1 MTIEI
6 DRPSDICATIGSPIR
21 QPVCSPGVGR
31 FVHFRRI
38 GVATARRA
46 AHPLS
51 LRVGALLVGAWLLVA
66 LLAPLLAP
74 YPPDQVAA
82 GPRLA
87 PPSAAHPFGADA
99 LGRDLFSRVMA
110 GSRIAVEVALLG
122 AGISALLG
130 VTLGLLAGYYGGW
143 LDQALSRGMDVW
155 MAFPGLLLAVVIV
168 ARLGPSL
175 PNSIVALGIVGA
187 PSFYRLA
194 RGASFSARCSS
205 YVESAVAVGC
215 RGRRII
221 LRHVLPNLFSP
232 LVVLLTM
239 RLGVMILAAGS
250 LSFIGLGAQ
259 PPTPEWGALLASG
272 RDAMDSA
279 PWLAV
284 FPGLCITL
292 TVVGL
297 NLLGDGLR
305 DLLDPQHTRRL

>member
-1 MTIEI
+1 M
-6 DRPSDICATIGSPIR
+6 
-21 QPVCSPGVGR
+21 
-31 FVHFRRI
+31 
-38 GVATARRA
+38 
-46 AHPLS
+46 
-51 LRVGALLVGAWLLVA
+51 GALLVGAWLLVA

-87 PPSAAHPFGADA
+87 APSTDHLFGTDA
-99 LGRDLFSRVMA
+99 LGRDLFSRVVA
-110 GSRIAVEVALLG
+110 GSRIAVDVALLG

-130 VTLGLLAGYYGGW
+130 ITLGLLAGYHGGW
-143 LDQALSRGMDVW
+143 LDQTVSRVMDVW

-175 PNSIVALGIVGA
+175 RNTIIALGIVGA
-187 PSFYRLA
+187 PSFYRLV
-194 RGASFSARCSS
+194 RSGAFSASRSS
-205 YVESAVAVGC
+205 YMESAVAVGC
-215 RGRRII
+215 SGRRII
-221 LRHVLPNLFSP
+221 LRHILPNLVSP

-272 RDAMDSA
+272 RDYMDSA

-284 FPGLCITL
+284 LPGLCITL

-305 DLLDPQHTRRL
+305 DMLDPQHVCRL